1 MDQSYD
7 VDSLFDSATAGDMP
21 SPHSAPTAAPS
32 AHGGAKLVDADTQP
46 DGYDVFVRIGH
57 LTRKLHDALRELGYD
72 RQIENTVGAL
82 PDARARLSYIADLTG
97 KAAEKVL
104 GLVDTKIEAD
114 DVFAERVKNI
124 SLVLEGPKTEKEKMA
139 AVREFLGEAQ
149 NHCDQSR
156 SMMTDIM
163 MAQDFHDLTGQ
174 VIKKVADIAHN
185 VEQQLVQLLL
195 DTSPPSQR
203 HKMEA
208 QFLEGPVV
216 DKTRTDAVHDQAQ
229 VDDLLAQLGF

>member
-1 MDQSYD
+1 
-7 VDSLFDSATAGDMP
+7 
-21 SPHSAPTAAPS
+21 
-32 AHGGAKLVDADTQP
+32 
-46 DGYDVFVRIGH
+46 

-72 RQIENTVGAL
+72 HQLEDTVGSL

-104 GLVDTKIEAD
+104 GLVDEKIASD
-114 DVFAERVKNI
+114 DVFADQVKNI
-124 SLVLEGPKTEKEKMA
+124 ALVLDGAGNESEKMT
-139 AVREFLGEAQ
+139 AVRQFLGCAQ
-149 NHCDQSR
+149 AHCDQSR

-174 VIKKVADIAHN
+174 TIKKVADIAHN

-195 DTSPPSQR
+195 DTTPPPQR
-203 HKMEA
+203 NKTEA
-208 QFLEGPVV
+208 QFMEGPVI
-216 DKTRTDAVHDQAQ
+216 DKTRTDTVHDQGQ